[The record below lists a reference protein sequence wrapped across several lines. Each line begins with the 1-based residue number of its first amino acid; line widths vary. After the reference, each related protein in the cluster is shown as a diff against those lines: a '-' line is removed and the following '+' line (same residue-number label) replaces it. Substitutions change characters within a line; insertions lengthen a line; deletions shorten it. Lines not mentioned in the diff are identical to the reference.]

1 MTKNYSPLNLANLAT
16 TAIAYVVVLMPMT
29 SLAVYAAP
37 AATAAAKSA
46 APAEPSATPAV
57 TMKPGVWETSI
68 SVEVIG
74 VAAKR
79 TTSAANCLSSADLKN
94 TQRFVP
100 PQIEAGLKCEI
111 LDYAL
116 KGDTAKWRVICS
128 GKVGAMVGEGSIKFS
143 AESFAGS
150 SIIEPKAKSAKAS
163 QKSKKIQQTLTGKLQ
178 GACK

>member
-1 MTKNYSPLNLANLAT
+1 MTKNYSPSNLARA
-16 TAIAYVVVLMPMT
+16 AIACVLVLMPIT
-29 SLAVYAAP
+29 SLISLTAHAAP
-37 AATAAAKSA
+37 PATAAAKPVA
-46 APAEPSATPAV
+46 LTEPSAAPAV

-68 SVEVIG
+68 SVETIG

-100 PQIEAGLKCEI
+100 SQIDAGLKCEV

-116 KGDTAKWRVICS
+116 KGDAAKWRLTCS
-128 GKVGAMVGEGSIKFS
+128 GKTGAMIGEGSMKFN

-150 SIIEPKAKSAKAS
+150 SVIEPKAKSAKAS
-163 QKSKKIQQTLTGKLQ
+163 DKSKKIQQTLTGKLQ

>member
-16 TAIAYVVVLMPMT
+16 TAIACVVVAMPIT
-29 SLAVYAAP
+29 SLTVHAAP
-37 AATAAAKSA
+37 AAIAAAKSV
-46 APAEPSATPAV
+46 APAEPNATPAV

-100 PQIEAGLKCEI
+100 SQIEVGLKCEI

-116 KGDTAKWRVICS
+116 KGDTAKWRVICN
-128 GKVGAMVGEGSIKFS
+128 GKAGAMVGEGSIKFS

-163 QKSKKIQQTLTGKLQ
+163 EKSKKIQQTLTGKLQ

>member
-1 MTKNYSPLNLANLAT
+1 MTKNYSSLNLANLAT
-16 TAIAYVVVLMPMT
+16 TAIACVVVAMPIT
-29 SLAVYAAP
+29 SLTVHAAP
-37 AATAAAKSA
+37 EAIAAAKSV
-46 APAEPSATPAV
+46 APADPNATPAV

-79 TTSAANCLSSADLKN
+79 STSAANCLSSADLKN

-100 PQIEAGLKCEI
+100 SQIEAGLKCEI

-116 KGDTAKWRVICS
+116 KGDRAKWRVICS
-128 GKVGAMVGEGSIKFS
+128 GKAGAMVGEGSIKFN
-143 AESFAGS
+143 AESFAGA
-150 SIIEPKAKSAKAS
+150 SIIEPKVKSAKAS
-163 QKSKKIQQTLTGKLQ
+163 EKSKKIQQTLTGKLQ

>member
-1 MTKNYSPLNLANLAT
+1 MTKNYSPLNLANLAA
-16 TAIAYVVVLMPMT
+16 TAIACVLVLMPIT
-29 SLAVYAAP
+29 SLTALAAP
-37 AATAAAKSA
+37 AAAKSV
-46 APAEPSATPAV
+46 APAEPNATPAV
-57 TMKPGVWETSI
+57 IMKPGVWETSI

-94 TQRFVP
+94 AQRFVP
-100 PQIEAGLKCEI
+100 LQIEAGLKCEI

-128 GKVGAMVGEGSIKFS
+128 GKAGAMVGEGSIKFS

-163 QKSKKIQQTLTGKLQ
+163 EKSKKIKQTLTGKLQ